1 MLLLQSPRAPPE
13 PEWNSYLGPRALL
26 KETDINHAWLDWWGT
41 RRVSCVIEM
50 KIKLD
55 NMFPGI
61 SVFLVLVYLFYI
73 RHFGVSE
80 MVASRQ
86 DTEAGRG

>member
-1 MLLLQSPRAPPE
+1 M
-13 PEWNSYLGPRALL
+13 
-26 KETDINHAWLDWWGT
+26 
-41 RRVSCVIEM
+41 IEM

-55 NMFPGI
+55 NMYPGI

-73 RHFGVSE
+73 WHFGVSE